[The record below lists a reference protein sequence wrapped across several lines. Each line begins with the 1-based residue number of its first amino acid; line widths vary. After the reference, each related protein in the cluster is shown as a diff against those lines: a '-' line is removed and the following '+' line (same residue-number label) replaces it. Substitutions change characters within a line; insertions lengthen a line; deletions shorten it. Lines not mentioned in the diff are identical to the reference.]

1 MRSLRLRSQLSAIT
15 ANCLFTCL
23 FISGFGLVDIS
34 VDRSVTIAHAQSV
47 AQPISQP
54 IAQSITQPIAQSV
67 AIPAL
72 ACPQVTNRRYVVITD
87 RPANLLPQLP
97 NFLAIAA
104 VPCSYLNASM
114 TFFGGFD
121 NAKSSTFRASQLREL
136 KLDAIVHSFVARVT
150 DIPANLRAAIILVE
164 TGNDPN
170 LAIQQVRS
178 LTGKSAVLATFN
190 NRSVILAAPLSSPQ
204 SANAIASLLRNQGLA
219 AQVVSADLITP
230 SPAIGSI
237 PAPSI
242 PTPSIPTQNPNS
254 SARIYRVLVP
264 NASASTLKQLRKL
277 APDSFVTI
285 FKGKSYIQLRTYNNR
300 VNAHR
305 ERDRLNVSFPG
316 TILLQD

>member
-15 ANCLFTCL
+15 GNCLFTCL

-47 AQPISQP
+47 AQPI
-54 IAQSITQPIAQSV
+54 AQSITQPIAQSV

-72 ACPQVTNRRYVVITD
+72 ACPQVTNRRYVVIID

-104 VPCSYLNASM
+104 IPCSYLNASM

-150 DIPANLRAAIILVE
+150 DVPAKLQAAIVLVE
-164 TGNDPN
+164 PSNDPN

-190 NRSVILAAPLSSPQ
+190 NRSVILAAPLSSQQ

-219 AQVVSADLITP
+219 AQVVSADLIAP
-230 SPAIGSI
+230 SRVIG
-237 PAPSI
+237 SI
-242 PTPSIPTQNPNS
+242 PTPSIPNQNPDS
-254 SARIYRVLVP
+254 SAQIIYRVLIP
-264 NASASTLKQLRKL
+264 NVNASTLKQLRKL
-277 APDSFVTI
+277 APDAFVTV
-285 FKGKSYIQLRTYNNR
+285 FKGKSYIQLRTYTNR

>member
-15 ANCLFTCL
+15 GNCLFTCL

-34 VDRSVTIAHAQSV
+34 VDRSVTIAHAQSI
-47 AQPISQP
+47 AQTIAQP

-72 ACPQVTNRRYVVITD
+72 ACPQVTNRRYVVIID

-104 VPCSYLNASM
+104 IPCSYLNASM

-150 DIPANLRAAIILVE
+150 DVPAKLQAAIVLVE
-164 TGNDPN
+164 PSNDPN

-190 NRSVILAAPLSSPQ
+190 NRSVILAAPLSSQQ

-219 AQVVSADLITP
+219 AQVVSADLIAP
-230 SPAIGSI
+230 SRVMG
-237 PAPSI
+237 SI
-242 PTPSIPTQNPNS
+242 PTPSIPNQNPDS
-254 SARIYRVLVP
+254 SAQIIYRVLIP
-264 NASASTLKQLRKL
+264 NANASTLKQLRKF
-277 APDSFVTI
+277 APDAFVTV

>member
-15 ANCLFTCL
+15 GNCLFTCL

-47 AQPISQP
+47 AQPIAQP

-72 ACPQVTNRRYVVITD
+72 ACPQVTNRRYVVIID

-104 VPCSYLNASM
+104 IPCSYLNASM

-150 DIPANLRAAIILVE
+150 DVPAKLQAAIVLVE
-164 TGNDPN
+164 PSNDPN

-190 NRSVILAAPLSSPQ
+190 NRSVILAAPLSSQQ

-219 AQVVSADLITP
+219 AQVVSADLIAP
-230 SPAIGSI
+230 SRVMG
-237 PAPSI
+237 SI
-242 PTPSIPTQNPNS
+242 PTPSIANQNPDS
-254 SARIYRVLVP
+254 SAQIIYRVLIP
-264 NASASTLKQLRKL
+264 NVNASTLKQLRKL
-277 APDSFVTI
+277 APDAFVTV
-285 FKGKSYIQLRTYNNR
+285 FKGKSYIQLRTYTNR

>member
-15 ANCLFTCL
+15 GNCLFTCL

-47 AQPISQP
+47 AQPI
-54 IAQSITQPIAQSV
+54 AQSITQPIAQSV

-72 ACPQVTNRRYVVITD
+72 ACPQVTNRRYVVIID

-104 VPCSYLNASM
+104 IPCSYLNASM

-136 KLDAIVHSFVARVT
+136 KLDAIVHSFVAKVT
-150 DIPANLRAAIILVE
+150 DVPAKLQAAIVLVE
-164 TGNDPN
+164 PSNDPN

-190 NRSVILAAPLSSPQ
+190 NRSVILAAPLSSQQ

-219 AQVVSADLITP
+219 AQVVSADLIAP
-230 SPAIGSI
+230 SRVMG
-237 PAPSI
+237 SI
-242 PTPSIPTQNPNS
+242 PTPSIPNQNPDS
-254 SARIYRVLVP
+254 SAQIIYRVLIP
-264 NASASTLKQLRKL
+264 NANASTLKQLRKL
-277 APDSFVTI
+277 APDAFVTV
-285 FKGKSYIQLRTYNNR
+285 FKGKSYIQLRTYTNR

>member
-15 ANCLFTCL
+15 GNCLFTCL

-34 VDRSVTIAHAQSV
+34 VDRSVTIAHAQSI
-47 AQPISQP
+47 AQPIAQT

-72 ACPQVTNRRYVVITD
+72 ACPQVTNRRYVVIID

-104 VPCSYLNASM
+104 IPCSYLNASM

-150 DIPANLRAAIILVE
+150 DVPAKLQAAIVLVE
-164 TGNDPN
+164 PSNDPN

-190 NRSVILAAPLSSPQ
+190 NRSVILAAPLSSQQ
-204 SANAIASLLRNQGLA
+204 SANAIASLLRNRGLA
-219 AQVVSADLITP
+219 AQVVSADLIAP
-230 SPAIGSI
+230 SRVMG
-237 PAPSI
+237 SI
-242 PTPSIPTQNPNS
+242 PTPSIPNQNPDS
-254 SARIYRVLVP
+254 SAQIIYRVLIP
-264 NASASTLKQLRKL
+264 NVNASTLKQLRKL
-277 APDSFVTI
+277 APDAFVTV
-285 FKGKSYIQLRTYNNR
+285 FKGKSYIQLRTYTNR

>member
-34 VDRSVTIAHAQSV
+34 VDRSVTIAHAQSI
-47 AQPISQP
+47 AQP
-54 IAQSITQPIAQSV
+54 IAQPITQPIAQSV

-72 ACPQVTNRRYVVITD
+72 ACPQVTNRRYVVIID

-104 VPCSYLNASM
+104 IPCSYLNASM

-136 KLDAIVHSFVARVT
+136 KLDAIVHSFVAKVT
-150 DIPANLRAAIILVE
+150 DVPANLQAAIVLVE
-164 TGNDPN
+164 PSNDPN

-190 NRSVILAAPLSSPQ
+190 NRSVILAAPLSSQQ

-219 AQVVSADLITP
+219 AQVVSADLIAP
-230 SPAIGSI
+230 SRVMG
-237 PAPSI
+237 SI
-242 PTPSIPTQNPNS
+242 PTPSIPNQNPDS
-254 SARIYRVLVP
+254 SAQIIYRVLIP
-264 NASASTLKQLRKL
+264 NANASTLKQLRKL
-277 APDSFVTI
+277 APDAFVTV

>member
-15 ANCLFTCL
+15 GNCLFTCL

-47 AQPISQP
+47 AQPI
-54 IAQSITQPIAQSV
+54 AQSITQPIAQSV

-72 ACPQVTNRRYVVITD
+72 ACPQVTNRRYVVIID

-104 VPCSYLNASM
+104 IPCSYLNASM

-150 DIPANLRAAIILVE
+150 DVPANLQAAIVLVE
-164 TGNDPN
+164 PSNDPN

-190 NRSVILAAPLSSPQ
+190 NRSVILAAPLSSQQ

-219 AQVVSADLITP
+219 AQVVSADLIAP
-230 SPAIGSI
+230 SRVMG
-237 PAPSI
+237 SI
-242 PTPSIPTQNPNS
+242 PTPSIPNQNPDS
-254 SARIYRVLVP
+254 SAQIIYRVLIP
-264 NASASTLKQLRKL
+264 NANASTLKQLRKL
-277 APDSFVTI
+277 APDAFVTV

>member
-15 ANCLFTCL
+15 GNCLFTCL

-34 VDRSVTIAHAQSV
+34 VDRSVTIAHAQSI
-47 AQPISQP
+47 AQP
-54 IAQSITQPIAQSV
+54 ITQPIAQSV

-72 ACPQVTNRRYVVITD
+72 ACPQVTNRRYVVIID

-104 VPCSYLNASM
+104 IPCSYLNASM

-150 DIPANLRAAIILVE
+150 DVPAKLQAAIVLVE
-164 TGNDPN
+164 PSNDPN

-190 NRSVILAAPLSSPQ
+190 NRSVILAAPLSSQQ

-219 AQVVSADLITP
+219 AQVVSADLIAP
-230 SPAIGSI
+230 SRVMG
-237 PAPSI
+237 SI
-242 PTPSIPTQNPNS
+242 PTPSIPNQNPDS
-254 SARIYRVLVP
+254 SAQIIYRVLIP
-264 NASASTLKQLRKL
+264 NVNASTLKQLRKL
-277 APDSFVTI
+277 APDAFVTV

>member
-72 ACPQVTNRRYVVITD
+72 ACPQVTNRRYVVIID

-104 VPCSYLNASM
+104 IPCSYLNASM

-150 DIPANLRAAIILVE
+150 DVPANLQAAIVLVE
-164 TGNDPN
+164 PSNDPN

-190 NRSVILAAPLSSPQ
+190 NRSVILAAPLSSQQ

-219 AQVVSADLITP
+219 AQVVSADLIAP
-230 SPAIGSI
+230 SRVMG
-237 PAPSI
+237 SI
-242 PTPSIPTQNPNS
+242 PTPSIPNQNPDS
-254 SARIYRVLVP
+254 SAQIIYRVLIP
-264 NASASTLKQLRKL
+264 NANASTLKQLRKL
-277 APDSFVTI
+277 APDAFVTV

>member
-15 ANCLFTCL
+15 TNCLFNCL

-34 VDRSVTIAHAQSV
+34 VVRSVAI

-54 IAQSITQPIAQSV
+54 IASPITQPIAQSV
-67 AIPAL
+67 LVPAI
-72 ACPQVTNRRYVVITD
+72 ACPQVTNRRYVVIID

-136 KLDAIVHSFVARVT
+136 KLDAIVHSFTAKVT

-237 PAPSI
+237 PTS
-242 PTPSIPTQNPNS
+242 SIPTQNPNS

>member
-15 ANCLFTCL
+15 GNCLFTCL

-72 ACPQVTNRRYVVITD
+72 ACPQVTNRRYVVIID

-104 VPCSYLNASM
+104 IPCSYLNASM

-150 DIPANLRAAIILVE
+150 DVPANLQAAIVLVE
-164 TGNDPN
+164 PSNDPN

-190 NRSVILAAPLSSPQ
+190 NRSVILAAPLSSQQ

-219 AQVVSADLITP
+219 AQVVSADLIAP
-230 SPAIGSI
+230 SRVMG
-237 PAPSI
+237 SI
-242 PTPSIPTQNPNS
+242 PTPSIPNQNPDS
-254 SARIYRVLVP
+254 SAQIIYRVLIP
-264 NASASTLKQLRKL
+264 NANASTLKQLRKL
-277 APDSFVTI
+277 APDAFVTV

>member
-72 ACPQVTNRRYVVITD
+72 ACPQVTNRRYVVIID

-104 VPCSYLNASM
+104 IPCSYLNASM

-150 DIPANLRAAIILVE
+150 DVPANLQAAIVLVE
-164 TGNDPN
+164 PSNDPN

-190 NRSVILAAPLSSPQ
+190 NRSVILAAPLSSQQ

-219 AQVVSADLITP
+219 AQVVSADLIAP
-230 SPAIGSI
+230 SRVMG
-237 PAPSI
+237 SI
-242 PTPSIPTQNPNS
+242 PTPSIPNQNP
-254 SARIYRVLVP
+254 
-264 NASASTLKQLRKL
+264 
-277 APDSFVTI
+277 D
-285 FKGKSYIQLRTYNNR
+285 
-300 VNAHR
+300 
-305 ERDRLNVSFPG
+305 
-316 TILLQD
+316 

>member
-1 MRSLRLRSQLSAIT
+1 
-15 ANCLFTCL
+15 L

-34 VDRSVTIAHAQSV
+34 VVRSVAI
-47 AQPISQP
+47 AQPIASP
-54 IAQSITQPIAQSV
+54 ITQPIAQSV
-67 AIPAL
+67 LVPAI
-72 ACPQVTNRRYVVITD
+72 ACPQVTNRRYVVIID

-136 KLDAIVHSFVARVT
+136 KLDAIVHSFTARVT

-230 SPAIGSI
+230 SPAVGSI
-237 PAPSI
+237 PTS
-242 PTPSIPTQNPNS
+242 SIPTQNPNS

-264 NASASTLKQLRKL
+264 NASASTLEQLRKL
-277 APDSFVTI
+277 APDAFVTI

>member
-72 ACPQVTNRRYVVITD
+72 ACPQVTNRRYVVIID

-104 VPCSYLNASM
+104 IPCSYLNASM

-150 DIPANLRAAIILVE
+150 DVPANLQAAIVLVE
-164 TGNDPN
+164 PSNDPN

-190 NRSVILAAPLSSPQ
+190 NRSVILAAPLSSQQ

-219 AQVVSADLITP
+219 AQVVSADLIAP
-230 SPAIGSI
+230 SRVMG
-237 PAPSI
+237 SI
-242 PTPSIPTQNPNS
+242 PTPSIPNQNPDS
-254 SARIYRVLVP
+254 SAQIIYRVLIP
-264 NASASTLKQLRKL
+264 NANAGTLKQLRKL
-277 APDSFVTI
+277 APDAFVTV
-285 FKGKSYIQLRTYNNR
+285 FKGKSYIQLRTYTNR

>member
-34 VDRSVTIAHAQSV
+34 VDRSVTTAHAQSV
-47 AQPISQP
+47 AQP

-72 ACPQVTNRRYVVITD
+72 ACPQVTNRRYVVIID

-104 VPCSYLNASM
+104 IPCSYLNASM

-150 DIPANLRAAIILVE
+150 DVPANLQAAIVLVE
-164 TGNDPN
+164 PSNDPN

-190 NRSVILAAPLSSPQ
+190 NRSVILAAPLSSQQ

-219 AQVVSADLITP
+219 AQVVSADLIAP
-230 SPAIGSI
+230 SRVMG
-237 PAPSI
+237 SI
-242 PTPSIPTQNPNS
+242 PTPSIPNQNPDS
-254 SARIYRVLVP
+254 SAQIIYRVLIP
-264 NASASTLKQLRKL
+264 NVNASTLKQLRKL
-277 APDSFVTI
+277 APDAFVTV

>member
-15 ANCLFTCL
+15 TNCLFNCL
-23 FISGFGLVDIS
+23 LISSFGLVDIL
-34 VDRSVTIAHAQSV
+34 VVRSVAI
-47 AQPISQP
+47 AQPIASP
-54 IAQSITQPIAQSV
+54 ITQPIAQSV
-67 AIPAL
+67 LVPAI
-72 ACPQVTNRRYVVITD
+72 ACPQVTNRRYVVIID

-136 KLDAIVHSFVARVT
+136 KLDAIVHSFTARVT

-190 NRSVILAAPLSSPQ
+190 NRSVILAAPLSSQQ

-237 PAPSI
+237 PTS
-242 PTPSIPTQNPNS
+242 SIPTQNPNS

-277 APDSFVTI
+277 APDAFVTI

>member
-15 ANCLFTCL
+15 GNCLFTCL

-34 VDRSVTIAHAQSV
+34 VDRSVTIAHAQSI
-47 AQPISQP
+47 AQP
-54 IAQSITQPIAQSV
+54 IAQPITQPIAQSV

-72 ACPQVTNRRYVVITD
+72 ACPQVTNRRYVVIID

-104 VPCSYLNASM
+104 IPCSYLNASM

-150 DIPANLRAAIILVE
+150 DVPANLQAAIVLVDPS
-164 TGNDPN
+164 NDPN

-190 NRSVILAAPLSSPQ
+190 KRSVILAAPLSSQQ

-219 AQVVSADLITP
+219 AQVVSADLIAP
-230 SPAIGSI
+230 SRVMG
-237 PAPSI
+237 SI
-242 PTPSIPTQNPNS
+242 PTPSIPNQNPDS
-254 SARIYRVLVP
+254 SAQIIYRVLIP
-264 NASASTLKQLRKL
+264 NANASTLKQLRKL
-277 APDSFVTI
+277 APDAFVTV
-285 FKGKSYIQLRTYNNR
+285 FKGKSYIQLRTYTNR

>member
-15 ANCLFTCL
+15 GNCLFTCL

-34 VDRSVTIAHAQSV
+34 VDRSVTIAHAQSI
-47 AQPISQP
+47 AQP

-72 ACPQVTNRRYVVITD
+72 ACPQVTNRRYVVIID

-104 VPCSYLNASM
+104 IPCSYLNASM

-150 DIPANLRAAIILVE
+150 DVPAKLQAAIVLVE
-164 TGNDPN
+164 PSNDPN

-190 NRSVILAAPLSSPQ
+190 NRSVILAAPLSSQQ

-219 AQVVSADLITP
+219 AQVVSADLIAP
-230 SPAIGSI
+230 SRVMG
-237 PAPSI
+237 SI
-242 PTPSIPTQNPNS
+242 PTPSIPNQNPDS
-254 SARIYRVLVP
+254 SAQIIYRVLIP
-264 NASASTLKQLRKL
+264 NVNASTLKQLRKL
-277 APDSFVTI
+277 APDAFVTV
-285 FKGKSYIQLRTYNNR
+285 FKGKSYIQLRTYTNR

>member
-15 ANCLFTCL
+15 GNCLFTCL

-34 VDRSVTIAHAQSV
+34 VDRSVTIAHAQSI
-47 AQPISQP
+47 AQP
-54 IAQSITQPIAQSV
+54 IAQPITQPIAQSV

-72 ACPQVTNRRYVVITD
+72 ACPQVTNRRYVVIID

-104 VPCSYLNASM
+104 IPCSYLNASM

-150 DIPANLRAAIILVE
+150 DVPAKLQAAIVLVE
-164 TGNDPN
+164 PSNDPN

-190 NRSVILAAPLSSPQ
+190 NRSVILAAPLSSQQ

-219 AQVVSADLITP
+219 AQVVSADLIAP
-230 SPAIGSI
+230 SRVMG
-237 PAPSI
+237 SI
-242 PTPSIPTQNPNS
+242 PTPSIPNQNPDS
-254 SARIYRVLVP
+254 SAQIIYRVLIP
-264 NASASTLKQLRKL
+264 NVNASTLKQLRKL
-277 APDSFVTI
+277 APDAFVTV

>member
-15 ANCLFTCL
+15 GNCLFTCL

-34 VDRSVTIAHAQSV
+34 VDRSVTIAHAQSI
-47 AQPISQP
+47 AQTIAQP

-72 ACPQVTNRRYVVITD
+72 ACPQVTNRRYVVIID

-104 VPCSYLNASM
+104 IPCSYLNASM

-150 DIPANLRAAIILVE
+150 DVPANLQAAIVLVE
-164 TGNDPN
+164 PSNDPN

-190 NRSVILAAPLSSPQ
+190 NRSVILAAPLSSQQ

-219 AQVVSADLITP
+219 AQVVSADLIAP
-230 SPAIGSI
+230 SRVMG
-237 PAPSI
+237 SI
-242 PTPSIPTQNPNS
+242 PTPSIPNQNPDS
-254 SARIYRVLVP
+254 SAQIIYRVLIP
-264 NASASTLKQLRKL
+264 NANASTLKQLRKL
-277 APDSFVTI
+277 APDAFVTV

>member
-15 ANCLFTCL
+15 GNCLFTCL

-34 VDRSVTIAHAQSV
+34 VDRSVTIAHAQSI
-47 AQPISQP
+47 AQP
-54 IAQSITQPIAQSV
+54 IAQPITQPIAQSV

-72 ACPQVTNRRYVVITD
+72 ACPQVTNRRYVVIID

-104 VPCSYLNASM
+104 IPCSYLNASM

-150 DIPANLRAAIILVE
+150 DVPANLQAAIVLVE
-164 TGNDPN
+164 PSNDPN

-190 NRSVILAAPLSSPQ
+190 NRSVILAAPLSSQQ

-219 AQVVSADLITP
+219 AQVVSADLIAP
-230 SPAIGSI
+230 SRVMG
-237 PAPSI
+237 SI
-242 PTPSIPTQNPNS
+242 PTPSIPNQNPDS
-254 SARIYRVLVP
+254 SAQIIYRVLIP
-264 NASASTLKQLRKL
+264 NANASTLKQLRKL
-277 APDSFVTI
+277 APDAFVTV